1 MPEINVHRVS
11 LFLLIKISFHFYL
24 THTAFMV
31 LCRREKE
38 EKERKERPRR
48 RSSSYSD
55 WTLVVKVLQISCS
68 NGHKKS
74 SLHFVKMFS
83 LFLYFPFFFCR
94 LQLVDNGIDS
104 NGEGSFVAPIIL
116 MRSVC
121 IKTDEIDIYLNH
133 FHLLFFNSW
142 HMSPSSMPQPLMQIV
157 QEADQLL
164 GRIGGAGSSV

>member
-11 LFLLIKISFHFYL
+11 LFLLIKLSFHSYL
-24 THTAFMV
+24 TQTAFMV
-31 LCRREKE
+31 LWLCRREKE

-48 RSSSYSD
+48 RSPSYSD

-121 IKTDEIDIYLNH
+121 IKTDEIDIYLILNR
-133 FHLLFFNSW
+133 FHLIFFNSW
-142 HMSPSSMPQPLMQIV
+142 LMSPLIDAPTTY
-157 QEADQLL
+157 ADCS
-164 GRIGGAGSSV
+164 GS